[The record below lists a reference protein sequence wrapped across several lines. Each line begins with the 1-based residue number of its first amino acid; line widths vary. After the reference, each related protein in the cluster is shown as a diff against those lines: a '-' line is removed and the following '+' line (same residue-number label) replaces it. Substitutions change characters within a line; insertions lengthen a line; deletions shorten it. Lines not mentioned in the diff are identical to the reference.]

1 MGQARLSV
9 TGIQGNATAAG
20 SVPGALQ
27 GTESMAAQAAAAYHS
42 RGVPTD
48 WYVDPADPGAAAF
61 HERENRKSLED
72 AATAFLELHQDDE
85 PAALHPQDVETGT
98 SQAIWIGLGTA
109 PDDFSDEGELGWQTD
124 ALCAQTDP
132 EAFFPEKGG
141 STRDAKKVCGA
152 CNVKAQCLEYALAND
167 ERFGI
172 WGGLSERERRRLR
185 KRAV

>member
-1 MGQARLSV
+1 MGQVRPSV
-9 TGIQGNATAAG
+9 TGVQEDRTSAI
-20 SVPGALQ
+20 
-27 GTESMAAQAAAAYHS
+27 SMEAQAAAAFHS
-42 RGVPTD
+42 RGIPTD
-48 WYVDPADPGAAAF
+48 WYVDPADPTAAAF
-61 HERENRKSLED
+61 HERENRQLLEE
-72 AATAFLELHQDDE
+72 AATAFLEADA
-85 PAALHPQDVETGT
+85 PAPLEHPATEE
-98 SQAIWIGLGTA
+98 SSAPQAIWIGLRPQ
-109 PDDFSDEGELGWQTD
+109 PDQFSDEGELGWQTD

-152 CNVKAQCLEYALAND
+152 CNVRAQCLEYALAND